1 MTISWCGVH
10 VCKQEAN
17 MEDILFEDPYLDSD
31 LSIETENIDSD
42 YQEKAQQKSKVT
54 NLDDEEM
61 EAFYAILD
69 AETSDLSLSNDNK
82 VVSESSKRI
91 IPSEE
96 TKKALKTLED
106 FLTKDF
112 SVLLRPNEYNTMEST
127 LDYLTHLPTEDGIS
141 VEIRSMV
148 KEVSRQFTS
157 WSYDYT
163 HEGKKIE
170 VTKAKLLKSD
180 ELKEDLEANK
190 KLFREVKYLENDLC
204 NELEYLEERKKELEE
219 QINAVKANISASQ
232 VAKNMASDTKREIFE
247 NAKILKVQRDELRE
261 QVHCL
266 RDEHDLAKKIQANIR
281 DEWSKLGEK
290 FSNIADK
297 S

>member
-1 MTISWCGVH
+1 MV
-10 VCKQEAN
+10 A
-17 MEDILFEDPYLDSD
+17 
-31 LSIETENIDSD
+31 SD
-42 YQEKAQQKSKVT
+42 YQEKSRQKSEVT

-69 AETSDLSLSNDNK
+69 AETSVLSLANDNK

-141 VEIRSMV
+141 VEIRSLV

-170 VTKAKLLKSD
+170 VTKAKLMKSD
-180 ELKEDLEANK
+180 ELEEGLEANK
-190 KLFREVKYLENDLC
+190 NLFREVKYLENELC

-232 VAKNMASDTKREIFE
+232 VAKNIASDTKREIFE

-290 FSNIADK
+290 FCNIANK